1 MKLSI
6 TSGALED
13 LEAWSTRNPKV
24 VSRIIRLIAET
35 TRTRRTGTGKPERL
49 KYVGSEVWSRRITEK
64 DRLVY
69 DIQSGT
75 ITIIACR
82 FHYDDH

>member
-13 LEAWSTRNPKV
+13 LEAWSTTNPKV

-35 TRTRRTGTGKPERL
+35 TRTPRSGTGKPERL
-49 KYVGSEVWSRRITEK
+49 KHLGGEVWSRRITEK

-69 DIQSGT
+69 EIQHDA
-75 ITIIACR
+75 IVVIACR

>member
-1 MKLSI
+1 VKLSI

-13 LEAWSTRNPKV
+13 LEAWSTTNPKV
-24 VSRIIRLIAET
+24 LSKIIRLIAET
-35 TRTRRTGTGKPERL
+35 TRSPRTGTGKPERL
-49 KYVGSEVWSRRITEK
+49 KHLGGEVWSRRITEK

-69 DIQSGT
+69 DIQPDM
-75 ITIIACR
+75 IAIIACR

>member
-13 LEAWSTRNPKV
+13 LEAWSTTNPKL
-24 VSRIIRLIAET
+24 VSRIIRLIAEV
-35 TRTRRTGTGKPERL
+35 TRTPRSGTGKPERL
-49 KYVGSEVWSRRITEK
+49 KHLGGEVWSRRITEK

-69 DIQSGT
+69 EIQHDA
-75 ITIIACR
+75 IVVIACR

>member
-6 TSGALED
+6 TSGATED
-13 LEAWSTRNPKV
+13 LAAWATSNPKV
-24 VSRIIRLIAET
+24 FAKIVRPIAET
-35 TRTRRTGTGKPERL
+35 VRTPRSGTGKPERL
-49 KYVGSEVWSRRITEK
+49 KHVQGEVWSRRITEK

-69 DIQSGT
+69 DIADDV
-75 ITIIACR
+75 ITIVACR

>member
-1 MKLSI
+1 VKLSI

-13 LEAWSTRNPKV
+13 LEAWSTTNPKV
-24 VSRIIRLIAET
+24 LSRIIRLIGET
-35 TRTRRTGTGKPERL
+35 TRTPRTGTGKPERL
-49 KYVGSEVWSRRITEK
+49 KHLGGEVWSRRITEK

-69 DIQSGT
+69 DIQSDT
-75 ITIIACR
+75 IIVIACR

>member
-1 MKLSI
+1 VKLSI

-13 LEAWSTRNPKV
+13 LEAWSTTNPKL
-24 VSRIIRLIAET
+24 VSRIIRLIAEV
-35 TRTRRTGTGKPERL
+35 TRTPRSGTGKPERL
-49 KYVGSEVWSRRITEK
+49 KHLGGEVWPRRITEK

-69 DIQSGT
+69 EIQHDA
-75 ITIIACR
+75 IVVIACR

>member
-1 MKLSI
+1 VKLSI

-13 LEAWSTRNPKV
+13 LEAWSTTNPKV

-35 TRTRRTGTGKPERL
+35 TRTPRSGTGKPERL
-49 KYVGSEVWSRRITEK
+49 KHLGGEVWSRRITEK

-69 DIQSGT
+69 EIQHDA
-75 ITIIACR
+75 IVVIACR
-82 FHYDDH
+82 FHHDDH